1 MGNLWS
7 VLLCEQAVTQSRLN
21 KIRCNIS
28 MTSKTCVRTIQENR
42 DYSSLISKDTECY
55 TAENKEAAPSLF
67 FTLEL
72 ILMSQYNT
80 QNPLT
85 RTTLVNLKY
94 EWLSVFFFYS
104 QALRKNEWNRKTKNV
119 DNEDHFGFIEWNQ
132 EMISAHPPN
141 T

>member
-1 MGNLWS
+1 
-7 VLLCEQAVTQSRLN
+7 
-21 KIRCNIS
+21 

-55 TAENKEAAPSLF
+55 TAENEEAAPSLF
-67 FTLEL
+67 FTMEL

-94 EWLSVFFFYS
+94 EWLSVFFFS
-104 QALRKNEWNRKTKNV
+104 IHKLSGKMSETEKQRMWTMK
-119 DNEDHFGFIEWNQ
+119 I
-132 EMISAHPPN
+132 ISVL
-141 T
+141 